1 MIAKQTLLSAS
12 LVAWLAAS
20 ADFAHAEPDAPP
32 PRPSEVRPE
41 PPPRPTGSF
50 ELGAGFSNE
59 EGFIAS
65 AAIAQDNLF
74 GTGDRLALGAR
85 ISARR
90 QRFDLAFEHRHLF
103 GSSLSL
109 AAELT
114 DDARHLYG
122 LTREAVGG
130 SLTLSQQLAPHLRG
144 FVGYRLEQIVVTPDV
159 PSAIARELPGTDPSR
174 GRRLGALRTGLEY
187 NTLDTPVMPLRGTS
201 IGSSVEIADRD
212 LGSQIQMMRTDAW
225 LSHHRGL
232 GPLTLH
238 VGGSVSAVSS
248 GAPLSERLQ
257 FDGSSDIRGF
267 ALGDLGPIDRNGM
280 SLGGTFKYTARA
292 ELEVPLVPR
301 LGISAAGF
309 VDAAGLV
316 AGARGWSGASTGFGV
331 IWRSPIGP
339 LRLDVAFPLDGGR
352 PSLVFGLGGTL

>member
-1 MIAKQTLLSAS
+1 L
-12 LVAWLAAS
+12 LAAS
-20 ADFAHAEPDAPP
+20 PDFAHAEPDAPS

-41 PPPRPTGSF
+41 PPPHPTGSF

-90 QRFDLAFEHRHLF
+90 QLFDLAFEHRHLF
-103 GSSLSL
+103 GSTLSVT
-109 AAELT
+109 AELT
-114 DDARHLYG
+114 DDVRHMYG
-122 LTREAVGG
+122 FTREAVGG
-130 SLTLSQQLAPHLRG
+130 SLTLSQQLAPHVRG
-144 FVGYRLEQIVVTPDV
+144 FVGYRLENIVVTPDI

-174 GRRLGALRTGLEY
+174 GSRLGALRMGLAY
-187 NTLDTPVMPLRGTS
+187 TTLDTPVLPRRGTS
-201 IGSSVEIADRD
+201 IGSSVEIADRA

-225 LSHHRGL
+225 ISHHRAV

-248 GAPLSERLQ
+248 STPLSERLQ
-257 FDGSSDIRGF
+257 FDGSSELRGF
-267 ALGDLGPIDRNGM
+267 AIGELGPLDRNGM

-301 LGISAAGF
+301 LGLSAAGF
-309 VDAAGLV
+309 VDAAGLG
-316 AGARGWSGASTGFGV
+316 AGTRGWSGASTGFGL
-331 IWRSPIGP
+331 IWRSPFGP
-339 LRLDVAFPLDGGR
+339 LRLDVAFPLDGSR
-352 PSLVFGLGGTL
+352 PSFVFGLGGTL